1 MTMDYS
7 INFTTRQLTRM
18 RGLVNAR
25 VKAIQTDLY
34 NGASG
39 DEKYLEY
46 GVALGLQT
54 RVRKAI
60 CIANLNGFT
69 NNDLELYSKAEFE
82 LLDLLVESA
91 KMQSVE
97 EVGNKDY
104 EANDYQIL
112 KLADFFSMGVQ
123 IKDFK

>member
-1 MTMDYS
+1 
-7 INFTTRQLTRM
+7 M

-60 CIANLNGFT
+60 RIANLNGFT